1 MSWIRIVYRTLAARP
16 VLLSSTA
23 LGVALYL
30 VLPAAMRP
38 LTRAI
43 LGWNGGVLL
52 FVLASAVRFASA
64 SPERM
69 SAYAAA
75 QEEGEWT
82 IFALTIAGVAFSFA
96 AILGEFST
104 IGHQAKGL
112 AALRLG
118 LVVTTLLASW
128 LMTHVT
134 FAWRY
139 AHEYYASTPGRGLVD
154 AGLEFPSE
162 SHPDY
167 WDFLYFSLVLGMTFQ
182 VSDVQITARKMRR
195 LAMVHG
201 LLSFLFNT
209 VILALCVNLAAGLL

>member
-1 MSWIRIVYRTLAARP
+1 MNWIRIVWRALAARP
-16 VLLSSTA
+16 VLISSTA
-23 LGVALYL
+23 LGVVLYL
-30 VLPAAMRP
+30 LLPPAIRP

-52 FVLASAVRFASA
+52 FVLASVVTFVRAN
-64 SPERM
+64 PEHM

-82 IFALTIAGVAFSFA
+82 IFGLTIAGVTFSFA
-96 AILGEFST
+96 AILGEFSA
-104 IGHQAKGL
+104 IGQHAKGL
-112 AALRLG
+112 SALRLI
-118 LVVTTLLASW
+118 LVITTLLASW

-139 AHEYYASTPGRGLVD
+139 AHEYYAMPPGHRSVD

-162 SHPDY
+162 PRPDY

-182 VSDVQITARKMRR
+182 VSDVQITSRKMRR
-195 LAMVHG
+195 LAMIHG
-201 LLSFLFNT
+201 FLSFLFNT
-209 VILALCVNLAAGLL
+209 VILALSVNLAAGLL

>member
-1 MSWIRIVYRTLAARP
+1 MNWIRIVWRALAARP
-16 VLLSSTA
+16 VLMSSTGI
-23 LGVALYL
+23 GVVLYL
-30 VLPAAMRP
+30 MLPPAIRP

-52 FVLASAVRFASA
+52 FVLASVVLFVRAN
-64 SPERM
+64 PEHM

-96 AILGEFST
+96 AILGEFSVVGQHT
-104 IGHQAKGL
+104 KELSAF
-112 AALRLG
+112 RLI

-128 LMTHVT
+128 LMTQVT
-134 FAWRY
+134 FGWRY
-139 AHEYYASTPGRGLVD
+139 AHEYYATTPGRGSVD
-154 AGLEFPSE
+154 AGLEFPGE
-162 SHPDY
+162 PHPDY

-182 VSDVQITARKMRR
+182 VSDVQITSRKMRR

-201 LLSFLFNT
+201 FLSFLFNT
-209 VILALCVNLAAGLL
+209 VILALSVNLAASLL